1 MIHFGQRLSI
11 AFTVILMALLAPLSF
26 AQPAVTVKA
35 AQASGAPAV
44 HVTPAAGTDHA
55 AHAAHVSTASTMS
68 TAGTGAATLNINT
81 ASVEA
86 IAEQLNGIG
95 AAKAQ
100 AIVAYREANG
110 PFASVEDLANVKGIG
125 AATLEK
131 NAALIVVE

>member
-1 MIHFGQRLSI
+1 MTNFGQRLSI

-26 AQPAVTVKA
+26 ADSVVTA
-35 AQASGAPAV
+35 EATQTSS
-44 HVTPAAGTDHA
+44 
-55 AHAAHVSTASTMS
+55 AHAAHTTAAS
-68 TAGTGAATLNINT
+68 AGTATLNINT
-81 ASVEA
+81 ASAEA
-86 IAEQLNGIG
+86 IAEQLHGIG

-110 PFASVEDLANVKGIG
+110 PFASVEDLVNVKGIG

>member
-1 MIHFGQRLSI
+1 MTNFGQRLSI

-26 AQPAVTVKA
+26 ADSVVTA
-35 AQASGAPAV
+35 EATQTSSA
-44 HVTPAAGTDHA
+44 HA
-55 AHAAHVSTASTMS
+55 AHAAHTTAAS
-68 TAGTGAATLNINT
+68 AGTATLNINT
-81 ASVEA
+81 ASAEA
-86 IAEQLNGIG
+86 IAEQLHGIG